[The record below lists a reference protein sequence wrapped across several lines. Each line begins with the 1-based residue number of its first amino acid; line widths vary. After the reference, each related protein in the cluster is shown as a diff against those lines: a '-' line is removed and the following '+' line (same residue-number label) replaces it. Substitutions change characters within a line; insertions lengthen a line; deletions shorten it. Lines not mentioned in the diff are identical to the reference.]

1 MTNTVYFLGAGA
13 NQSVSSRFGPNIKPP
28 LDNNFFQLAL
38 NDELFG
44 KDPYISNLQDLF
56 QYILTF
62 WKMTSED
69 LKSHPLSLE
78 ELFSFLE
85 LQRSDPDEYGNRDE
99 FTRLTNIE
107 YSLKAYLAEYL
118 TSFESTFLSGTF
130 NHFSEHIFNSK
141 PTTITL
147 NYDYILER
155 AIESSSRV
163 NTTLPSNLTFGDGD
177 KILFDELAYSHFNW
191 NCPLSYGINFNEIE
205 LQRAGPKTFVNGE
218 KFYSHP
224 NNQLYNSRLLKL
236 HGSLNWFRYLPIHK
250 YQLPKEYTFEMSEEK
265 LGEVIFVRGRWRYGD
280 FPDLYGWYIEP
291 IIITPVLYKDKYLHD
306 PVFSSLWKQAFKAL
320 SSCHQLVII
329 GYSFPSTDFHVKRL
343 FLEAFSNHSLE
354 ELTIIN
360 PDTSTQAIAKYLT
373 HFHKPVV
380 VCKNL
385 EEYISYIEK

>member
-1 MTNTVYFLGAGA
+1 MVYFLGAGA

-38 NDELFG
+38 NDERFG

-62 WKMTSED
+62 WKITSED

-85 LQRSDPDEYGNRDE
+85 LQRNELDEYGNRDE
-99 FTRLTNIE
+99 FTRLTKIE

-118 TSFESTFLSGTF
+118 TAFEHTSLSGPF
-130 NHFSEHIFNSK
+130 LHLSELIFNTK

-147 NYDYILER
+147 NYDSILEM
-155 AIESSSRV
+155 AIESASRV
-163 NTTLPSNLTFGDGD
+163 NITHPDGLTFGNVDN
-177 KILFDELAYSHFNW
+177 IPFDELAYSHFNW
-191 NCPLSYGINFNEIE
+191 NRPLCYGIKFHEIE
-205 LQRAGPKTFVNGE
+205 LQRAGPRTFVNGE
-218 KFYSHP
+218 RFYSHP
-224 NNQLYNSRLLKL
+224 NNQLYDSRLLKL
-236 HGSLNWFRYLPIHK
+236 HGSLNWFRYLPIQK
-250 YQLPKEYTFEMSEEK
+250 YKLPKEYTFEMSEKK
-265 LGEVIFVRGRWRYGD
+265 LGEVIFVRADWRYGQ
-280 FPDLYGWYIEP
+280 FPELYSWYIEP
-291 IIITPVLYKDKYLHD
+291 IIITPVLYKEKYLHE
-306 PVFSSLWKQAFKAL
+306 PVFSSLWKQAFDAL
-320 SSCHQLVII
+320 SSCQQLVII
-329 GYSFPSTDFHVKRL
+329 GYSFPPTDFHVKRL

-360 PDTSTQAIAKYLT
+360 PDTSTIGTAKYLT

-385 EEYISYIEK
+385 EEYISYVEK